1 MRCTVIFKVL
11 LLFFLMTGSYLRAQN
26 ETPREYKAEKTIQD
40 IGDVL
45 NYSMPIATGLT
56 TIIIGDKKGTW
67 QFAKGFATNLA
78 LTYGLKYAINKPR
91 PEGATDGH
99 AFPSGHTSVAFQ
111 SASFIQ
117 RRYGWK
123 YGIPAYLLSG
133 FVAYSRLEGL
143 NDRHDGWDVLG
154 GIIVGVGSTY
164 LFTTPYQKEHYELT
178 FSGKNNNYL
187 IGFKYKF

>member
-78 LTYGLKYAINKPR
+78 LTYGLKY
-91 PEGATDGH
+91 G
-99 AFPSGHTSVAFQ
+99 
-111 SASFIQ
+111 
-117 RRYGWK
+117 
-123 YGIPAYLLSG
+123 
-133 FVAYSRLEGL
+133 
-143 NDRHDGWDVLG
+143 
-154 GIIVGVGSTY
+154 
-164 LFTTPYQKEHYELT
+164 
-178 FSGKNNNYL
+178 
-187 IGFKYKF
+187 